1 MCRLRRGGVC
11 LTVLLVLG
19 VGACSG
25 ASPGAPSP
33 SPSGV
38 PGSSSA
44 PPTVEAPSPS
54 APSSTPSTPLPSR
67 DPLTSASAQRDLAPF
82 VDAARDLDRRLHA
95 AAALINTGIHAD
107 TVVVDQSTA
116 AAVKGLDLGAV
127 GSAIPGGLPRELM
140 RRVLTTYSDLA
151 SRTLA
156 MSPFRFAD
164 RTYTRIPPEG
174 TTARAEGEDMVMC
187 LGNGTVAAQRFD
199 ADLAGVV
206 TAAGSTPPLPTV
218 DPASLARAEV
228 DVRLTE
234 IVLRNSGCGACG
246 GFVQTEVSTI
256 VWDQAPASATTRT
269 GAILPEASDGS
280 GGVGGGLP
288 FTAVYT
294 PGTGWR
300 IDILAC

>member
-1 MCRLRRGGVC
+1 MPV
-11 LTVLLVLG
+11 
-19 VGACSG
+19 S
-25 ASPGAPSP
+25 SPPAPTLEAPS
-33 SPSGV
+33 SAL
-38 PGSSSA
+38 SSA
-44 PPTVEAPSPS
+44 P
-54 APSSTPSTPLPSR
+54 STPPPSR
-67 DPLTSASAQRDLAPF
+67 APVTSASAQRDLAPF

-95 AAALINTGIHAD
+95 AAALINTGVHAD
-107 TVVVDQSTA
+107 AVVVDRSTA
-116 AAVKGLDLGAV
+116 AAVQGLDLGAV
-127 GSAIPGGLPRELM
+127 GSAIPGALPRELM
-140 RRVLTTYSDLA
+140 RRVLTTYSDLV

-174 TTARAEGEDMVMC
+174 TTARAEGEDMVLC

-199 ADLAGVV
+199 ADLAAVV

-228 DVRLTE
+228 DVRLAE
-234 IVLRNSGCGACG
+234 IVLRNRGCGACG

-269 GAILPEASDGS
+269 GALLPEASAGD
-280 GGVGGGLP
+280 VGGGLP

-294 PGTGWR
+294 PGTGWS

>member
-38 PGSSSA
+38 PGSSA
-44 PPTVEAPSPS
+44 PPTVEAPSS

-67 DPLTSASAQRDLAPF
+67 APLTSASAQRDLAAF
-82 VDAARDLDRRLHA
+82 VDAARDLDTRLHA

-107 TVVVDQSTA
+107 TVVVDRSTA

-174 TTARAEGEDMVMC
+174 TTARAEGEDMVLC

-234 IVLRNSGCGACG
+234 IVLRNRGCGACG

-256 VWDQAPASATTRT
+256 VWDQAPASATART
-269 GAILPEASDGS
+269 GAILPEASA
-280 GGVGGGLP
+280 GGVGGGLS